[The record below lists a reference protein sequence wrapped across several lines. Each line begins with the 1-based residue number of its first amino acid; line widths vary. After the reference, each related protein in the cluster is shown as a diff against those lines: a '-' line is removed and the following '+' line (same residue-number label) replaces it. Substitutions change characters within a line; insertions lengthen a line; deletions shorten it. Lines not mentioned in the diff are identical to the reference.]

1 MDKWNPQEP
10 RTRCRCTLNPK
21 VGNSIISNYSSKLEQ
36 AVEKLVWQQKIGIV
50 KVRSTGESKHTTS
63 KGCQNT
69 KKFLFFILMEKVS
82 LHRKNVFNNN
92 VYSNMD
98 EEIFEAALKQI
109 YFIFWITWQIVPS
122 CMPEKLEQVSNCVNH
137 S

>member
-1 MDKWNPQEP
+1 MSFSRDLNH
-10 RTRCRCTLNPK
+10 TTITLNPK
-21 VGNSIISNYSSKLEQ
+21 VGNSTISNYSSKLEQ

-69 KKFLFFILMEKVS
+69 KKFLFFILIEKVS

-109 YFIFWITWQIVPS
+109 YFIF
-122 CMPEKLEQVSNCVNH
+122 
-137 S
+137 